1 MNFFT
6 LLPYLV
12 LLFFFIYFYFV
23 IWLWNGLQKVSKNHF
38 QASTQPTRQF
48 SIIIAAHNE
57 EKHIGRTL
65 ECLFLQNYPSD
76 KVEIVVVADRCTDK
90 TATIVQQFF
99 SRTIPLNLVHIQET
113 PSNYSPKKYA
123 LQKGIEVARYPNLIL
138 MDADVQTG
146 PDYVQTFNDY
156 FFGGIDVLLNISK
169 FHSDDSFLSTY
180 LLPER
185 LLAWSIAAAAVG
197 HQKPFLAFGTS
208 WGYTRQA
215 YEQVGGFSTISHSL
229 SGDDDLLLYQMH
241 QAGFSSG
248 ICLRAEGWGYT
259 RIPSSLRE
267 FIIQRRR
274 HHSAGKFYALSIK
287 LAYFCFHFSNFIL
300 WLVPFIYDPAIFVLL
315 AKFLIDY
322 FTLRKSSQIFRESLS
337 FKNFLVFEIGYLL
350 HYLLVAPLGF
360 VGKLKWR

>member
-6 LLPYLV
+6 LLPYLF
-12 LLFFFIYFYFV
+12 LLFFLFYLYFV
-23 IWLWNGLQKVSKNHF
+23 TWLWRGLQIVLKN
-38 QASTQPTRQF
+38 QLPSSAQPAGQF

-57 EKHIGRTL
+57 EKYIGHTL

-76 KVEIVVVADRCTDK
+76 KIEIVVVADRCTDQ
-90 TATIVQQFF
+90 TAYIVQQFF
-99 SRTIPLNLVHIQET
+99 SRNIPLHLVHIQET
-113 PSNYSPKKYA
+113 PLNFSPKKYA

-146 PDYVQTFNDY
+146 PAYVQTFNDY
-156 FFGGIDVLLNISK
+156 FSSGIEVLLNISK
-169 FHSDDSFLSTY
+169 FHSNDSLLSTY

-185 LLAWSIAAAAVG
+185 LLAWSIAASAVG

-274 HHSAGKFYALSIK
+274 HHSAGKFYPFSVK
-287 LAYFCFHFSNFIL
+287 SAYFCFHLSNFIL
-300 WLVPFIYDPAIFVLL
+300 WLMPFFYYPAIFALL
-315 AKFLIDY
+315 VKFLIDY
-322 FTLRKSSQIFRESLS
+322 FTLRKSGQVFRESLT
-337 FKNFLVFEIGYLL
+337 FKNFLIFEIGYLL